1 MFVLLYG
8 LNAQIIYLKT
18 GKSLIIL
25 QKPGCIYHFKDN
37 YGKFQIKKK

>member
-18 GKSLIIL
+18 GKFLIIL
-25 QKPGCIYHFKDN
+25 QKPGCIYHKMILKIWKISD
-37 YGKFQIKKK
+37 